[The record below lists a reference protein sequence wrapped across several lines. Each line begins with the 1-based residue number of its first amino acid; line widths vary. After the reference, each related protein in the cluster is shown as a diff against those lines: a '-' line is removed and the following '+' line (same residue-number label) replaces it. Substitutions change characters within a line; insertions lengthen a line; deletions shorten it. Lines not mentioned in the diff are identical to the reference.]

1 MKRTFYTCLFFVIL
15 QCINYSTVSGQASVY
30 SSKKGGIAIS
40 IDDTP
45 DSDAKVA
52 AWESYRLLFNTY
64 NYKFN
69 IALQSELLN
78 LTSVSNEVKQMIKD
92 GHEIMDH
99 CPQYTVS
106 EFYFEKH
113 MEDSVLY
120 VKNGIPKPGIAS
132 VTITPYQVRV
142 VLKTNP
148 LLDPTA
154 IPVLMERTRLLYRRY
169 LKDSTNYPRLLAQ
182 PGDGTSISHT
192 DGYVYLKN
200 AGYTSSSYDG
210 LGKEDAI
217 TKTYNV
223 SQSLYHPAFNM
234 KRADWG
240 NISDFA
246 ATTNWIAN
254 DIARHQVV
262 SILFHYTDID
272 AAYLTATD
280 KFLKWCRD
288 NKIPLLTLTQWMK
301 NLNDSIP
308 DPTTNVFPDFAV
320 DLDGNGKP
328 DGYEDFSNVTINK
341 VDALAPGGSSL
352 TKSVGGNI
360 LEIKRLGAIEK
371 GKNSLFFSAKGQIN
385 ATVEVRLRNNITAVA
400 YCDTTIVLNS
410 ATWKTYKASFVVPDN
425 VILSDVLF
433 FLQNIGSG
441 NSVSVSNIQ
450 LFKGDKIPTVKLRD
464 STITIKQTI
473 LLSAQ
478 PGCSNYKW
486 STGETTQTIV
496 FDGAKSGPG
505 TFPVSYTADDPS
517 GASLSDN
524 CVIIVKG
531 LVSSPVSFSLP
542 AQSASGTLKITA
554 NILWNIT
561 SKKHLVTVNPASGS
575 TSSDVILSMPDNTS
589 LDAVDDTLT
598 ITSSQS
604 PVSIPVH
611 QAGVLPQL
619 SVNKNLFS
627 NISRNGSI
635 ESVQITANVKWKISG
650 QPIWIALSPQSGN
663 GNGTLAF
670 KVDSNKLAT
679 QRTGSIIIKAP
690 NGPRDSLS
698 VTITLTQ
705 SGADYVELDRTSVLT
720 SNIAKTETVRLTSST
735 DWTITHQTGWLGV
748 APSSGSKNAILSLVI
763 QENTNADDRKDTITI
778 KTKNSPN
785 LLLVVTQSGTTP
797 KVYLDKTTVTVSAAV
812 NTISLV
818 ISSTTGWTI
827 TDVPVWAR
835 ASQLSGT
842 GSSTV
847 QFVVDQNKLL
857 TTRSF
862 SSIKI
867 TPTNGTPVLFEIKQ
881 DASPAYVIPSVD
893 HFAFGPANGDTV
905 SIFVSSNIK
914 WRMVNTISWLKTVPG
929 SWVTIDGD
937 KKISITLDTQYL
949 SSIDV
954 TGADILGTFT
964 LEEDSSSPTRIIKTI
979 AATLKS
985 YPAVLSIPVHSY
997 TFKGI
1002 ASTTFSIVSNL
1013 PWSSEKRTVADWLV
1027 ITPSSSTGN
1036 ADVKLDCTVQNTSSK
1051 DNSVYLIISQ
1061 TKGTLKD
1068 SILLIQ
1074 SGTNVGI
1081 SDYAHSGIKIYPQP
1095 AGELL
1100 NIDLPD
1106 NSDMKYWNIYNTI
1119 GVELLKGRI
1128 ENKNKLQIPLS
1139 RLSRGLYFITLWSD
1153 SKKIGIKFTK

>member
-1 MKRTFYTCLFFVIL
+1 MKRTLNIGMFLLIL
-15 QCINYSTVSGQASVY
+15 QCISYTTVFGQASVY

-45 DSDAKVA
+45 DTDAKVA

-78 LTSVSNEVKQMIKD
+78 LTSVSNEVKQMMKD
-92 GHEIMDH
+92 GHEMLDH

-106 EFYFEKH
+106 EFYFQTH
-113 MEDSVLY
+113 LEDSVLY

-169 LKDSTNYPRLLAQ
+169 LKDSINYPKILAQ

-192 DGYVYLKN
+192 DGYIYLKS
-200 AGYTSSSYDG
+200 AGYTASSYDG
-210 LGKEDAI
+210 LGNDAVI

-246 ATTNWIAN
+246 ASTNWVAN
-254 DIARHQVV
+254 DIARHQLV

-288 NKIPLLTLTQWMK
+288 NKIPILTLTQWMK

-308 DPTTNVFPDFAV
+308 DPTTNVFPDFTV

-341 VDALAPGGSSL
+341 TDALAPGGSSL
-352 TKSVGGNI
+352 TRSVGGNI

-371 GKNSLFFSAKGQIN
+371 GKNSLFFSAKGQVN
-385 ATVEVRLRNNITAVA
+385 ATIEVRLRNNTTAVA

-450 LFKGDKIPTVKLRD
+450 LFKGDKIPSVKLRD

-486 STGETTQTIV
+486 SSGETTQTII
-496 FDGAKSGPG
+496 FDGSKSGPG

-524 CVIIVKG
+524 CVITVKG
-531 LVSSPVSFSLP
+531 MVSSPASFSLP
-542 AQSASGTLKITA
+542 AQSASGTLKITS
-554 NILWNIT
+554 NILWSIT

-575 TSSDVILSMPDNTS
+575 TSSNVILTMPDNTS
-589 LDAVDDTLT
+589 LDALDDTL
-598 ITSSQS
+598 ILTSSQT

-611 QAGVLPQL
+611 QSGATPQL
-619 SVNKNLFS
+619 SVSKNLFS
-627 NISRNGSI
+627 PISRNGSI
-635 ESVQITANVKWKISG
+635 ESVQIASNVKWKISS
-650 QPIWIALSPQSGN
+650 QPIWAAVSPQSGN
-663 GNGTLAF
+663 GNSTLAF
-670 KVDSNKLAT
+670 KVDSNHQAT

-690 NGPRDSLS
+690 NGPKDSIS
-698 VTITLTQ
+698 VTITLIQ
-705 SGADYVELDRTSVLT
+705 AGADYVELDQTAVLA
-720 SNIAKTETVRLTSST
+720 SNIAQTLTVRLTSST
-735 DWTITHQTGWLGV
+735 DWTITHQTGWLSV
-748 APSSGSKNAILSLVI
+748 TPFSGSKNAVLSLVI
-763 QENTNADDRKDTITI
+763 QGNTNADDRKDTITI

-785 LLLVVTQSGTTP
+785 LLLVVIQSGTTP
-797 KVYLDKTTVTVSAAV
+797 KVYLDKTTVTVPAASTSV
-812 NTISLV
+812 SLG
-818 ISSTTGWTI
+818 ISSTTSWTI
-827 TDVPVWAR
+827 TDVPSWAR
-835 ASQLSGT
+835 ASQLTGT

-847 QFVVDQNKLL
+847 LFVIEQNKLL
-857 TTRSF
+857 TARSY

-881 DASPAYVIPSVD
+881 DASPAYIIPSIG
-893 HFAFGPANGDTV
+893 HFTVGPTNGDTT
-905 SIFVSSNIK
+905 SIFVSSNIT
-914 WRMVNTISWLKTVPG
+914 WRLISTLSWLKTDPA
-929 SWVTIDGD
+929 SWVTTTGD
-937 KKISITLDTQYL
+937 KKVSITLDTQYL
-949 SSIDV
+949 SSVDL

-964 LEEDSSSPTRIIKTI
+964 IEENSSASTRIINTI
-979 AATLKS
+979 AVTLKS
-985 YPAVLSIPVHSY
+985 NPAILSLPAHSY

-1002 ASTTFSIVSNL
+1002 STTTFSIVSNL
-1013 PWSSEKRTVADWLV
+1013 PWTSEKRSVANWLA
-1027 ITPSSSTGN
+1027 ITPSSATGN
-1036 ADVKLDCTVQNTSSK
+1036 ADLKLDCTAQNTSAK
-1051 DNSVYLIISQ
+1051 DNSVYLVISQ

-1074 SGTNVGI
+1074 SGSNVGI
-1081 SDYAHSGIKIYPQP
+1081 TDYAHSGIKIYPLP
-1095 AGELL
+1095 AGAIL
-1100 NIDLPD
+1100 NVDLPG
-1106 NSDMKYWNIYNTI
+1106 NNDMKYWDIYNI
-1119 GVELLKGRI
+1119 VGVELLKGRI
-1128 ENKNKLQIPLS
+1128 ENKNKLQIPIS
-1139 RLSRGLYFITLWSD
+1139 RLTPGVYFITFRSD
-1153 SKKIGIKFTK
+1153 SQKIGIKFTK